1 MRSNKKLAFP
11 LLTRNTNTIRLIRP
25 WRMGEIISY
34 LWETF
39 ETLYEESIIFKILI
53 LIKFVGILMNQFQFK
68 INFSKK

>member
-1 MRSNKKLAFP
+1 
-11 LLTRNTNTIRLIRP
+11 
-25 WRMGEIISY
+25 MGEIISY